1 MFEIIELLTHCFV
14 TLIKFLKPGGVKLVM
29 AESIAMKHQLI
40 VMNRG
45 KKRSPALI
53 TRDRFLFG
61 ILTLF
66 IGERRLQKVAVIVKP
81 ATILAF
87 HKALVKR
94 KYSRLYSN
102 KVKKIPGRKARD
114 QVLIDLVVEM
124 KRRNPSF
131 GYGRIS
137 MQILEAF
144 GITISRFAVG
154 RILRNTK
161 HTLPSGVGPS
171 WLTFIG
177 HVKDSLWAVD
187 LFRCESATLKSHW
200 VMVVIDQFTRRIIGF
215 AVHAGDC
222 DGVAYCRMFNKIIS
236 GKSLP
241 KYLSSDN
248 DPLFLFHRWKAN
260 LRIVE
265 IHELKSVPGTPTS
278 HPFIERVIGT
288 TRREY
293 LDHVIFFNSCDLQKK
308 LDRFQKYY
316 NDNRTHSSLNMKT
329 PKRMAEENSTDN
341 NVASLDQYRWESSCN
356 GLYQLPVAA

>member
-1 MFEIIELLTHCFV
+1 MYREHHCI
-14 TLIKFLKPGGVKLVM
+14 LQPGGVKRVM

-40 VMNRG
+40 VMNRRR
-45 KKRSPALI
+45 KRAPSLA
-53 TRDRFLFG
+53 TCDRFLFG
-61 ILTLF
+61 LLTML
-66 IGERRLQKVAVIVKP
+66 IGERRLQKVAVILKP

-94 KYSRLYSN
+94 KYSKLYSN
-102 KVKKIPGRKARD
+102 QARKIPGRKPSD
-114 QVLIDLVVEM
+114 QVLTDLVIEM

-137 MQILEAF
+137 MQIFEAF

-154 RILRNTK
+154 RILRKNK
-161 HTLPSGVGPS
+161 HNFPSGDGPS

-177 HVKDSLWAVD
+177 HMKDSLWSVD
-187 LFRCESATLKSHW
+187 LFRCESAILKSHW
-200 VMVVIDQFTRRIIGF
+200 VMVIIDQFTRRIIGF

-222 DGVAYCRMFNKIIS
+222 DGVAYCRMFNRMIS
-236 GKSLP
+236 GKLLP

-260 LRIVE
+260 LRIVGIE
-265 IHELKSVPGTPTS
+265 ELKSVPGTPTS

-293 LDHVIFFNSCDLQKK
+293 LDRFIFFGASDLQNK
-308 LDRFQKYY
+308 LDHFQEYY
-316 NDNRTHSSLNMKT
+316 NNHRGHSSLGMKT
-329 PKRMAEENSTDN
+329 PRRMTEENSTDN
-341 NVASLDQYRWESSCN
+341 NVVSLDQYRWESSCN
-356 GLYQLPVAA
+356 GLYRLPVAA

>member
-1 MFEIIELLTHCFV
+1 LL
-14 TLIKFLKPGGVKLVM
+14 
-29 AESIAMKHQLI
+29 A
-40 VMNRG
+40 
-45 KKRSPALI
+45 
-53 TRDRFLFG
+53 
-61 ILTLF
+61 IL
-66 IGERRLQKVAVIVKP
+66 IGERRLQKVAIILKP

-87 HKALVKR
+87 HKAIVKR

-102 KVKKIPGRKARD
+102 HAKKIPGRKTQEQA
-114 QVLIDLVVEM
+114 LIDLVVEM

-137 MQILEAF
+137 MQILEVF

-154 RILRNTK
+154 RILRNNI
-161 HTLPSGVGPS
+161 HTLPSGNGPS
-171 WLTFIG
+171 WLMFIG
-177 HVKDSLWAVD
+177 HMTDSLWSLD

-200 VMVVIDQFTRRIIGF
+200 MMVVIDQFTRRIIGF

-222 DGVAYCRMFNKIIS
+222 DGVTYCRMFNQIIG

-260 LRIVE
+260 LRILE
-265 IHELKSVPGTPTS
+265 IDELKSVPGEPTS

-288 TRREY
+288 IRREY
-293 LDHVIFFNSCDLQKK
+293 LDQLIFFNRLDSQKK
-308 LDRFQKYY
+308 LDHFQAYY
-316 NDNRTHSSLNMKT
+316 NEDRVHSSLGMKT
-329 PKRMAEENSTDN
+329 PRRMAEENPADKNVVSTDH
-341 NVASLDQYRWESSCN
+341 YRWEPHCN